1 MMGQQTRTESL
12 HHPSRLP
19 APTLLVV
26 GEVVRFAGCSPAYDD
41 AGLWDRSQSEGYFPT
56 PALETPSP
64 SAQPLAQEE
73 EPIG

>member
-12 HHPSRLP
+12 HHAPRLP

-41 AGLWDRSQSEGYFPT
+41 AGLWAAARAKAFFPRRLSKRRF
-56 PALETPSP
+56 PRPNR
-64 SAQPLAQEE
+64 
-73 EPIG
+73 